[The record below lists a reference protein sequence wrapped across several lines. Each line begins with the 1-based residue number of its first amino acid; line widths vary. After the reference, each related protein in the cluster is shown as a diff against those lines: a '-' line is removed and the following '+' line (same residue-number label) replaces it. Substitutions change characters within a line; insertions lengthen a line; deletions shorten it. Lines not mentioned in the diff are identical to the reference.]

1 MKSILL
7 LLLVGIVAAVYYYYY
22 AREGFENQASAQQWA
37 LQDPRQAHYEEAHG
51 SAPAGVNA
59 SPGAVQ
65 YEQNAASP
73 PVNPAYKR
81 GNPQNVNPEFKTQP
95 FF

>member
-7 LLLVGIVAAVYYYYY
+7 LLLIIAVVVFYYYS
-22 AREGFENQASAQQWA
+22 RNEGFKNQDSVAEWM
-37 LQDPRQAHYEEAHG
+37 LQDPTQAHYEASHG

-59 SPGAVQ
+59 SPGAIQ
-65 YEQNAASP
+65 YQQNTASP

-81 GNPQNVNPEFKTQP
+81 GNPQNLNPEFKTQP
-95 FF
+95 LL